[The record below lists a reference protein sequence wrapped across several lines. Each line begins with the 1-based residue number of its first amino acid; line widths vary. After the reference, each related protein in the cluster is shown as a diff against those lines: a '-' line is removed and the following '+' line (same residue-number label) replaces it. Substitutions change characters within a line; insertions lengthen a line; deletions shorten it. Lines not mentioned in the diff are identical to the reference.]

1 MTRCWCG
8 GSRLDTFGE
17 GYLECAACGTLVRA
31 ERGTA
36 DVTRVADEER
46 DVYGRAYWFERQA
59 ELGLPDLE
67 ARGRADLP
75 ERCLYWLDQ
84 LLRYK
89 APPGRALELGAAHG
103 AFTAL
108 LAWAG
113 FDATGLELSPWVAE
127 RARRVFGVPMLVGP
141 LEDQDLAPGSFDLI
155 AAMDVFEHLPAPQ
168 ATAARCAELLAADG
182 ALLLQTPCRQPGR
195 GLEELRGAGD
205 RFVEMLLPEHL
216 HLFSAAAIRELLGRA
231 GLTEVVFLPAL
242 FADYDMF
249 LIAGRRP
256 LAERTETGPRL
267 PERPSARLVEA
278 LLDLR
283 ASRARERERN
293 DELEAAYRQADADR
307 VERQRQVDELETAYR
322 QADVDRVERRR
333 QVDQLER
340 DYRQADL
347 DRVERQRQID
357 ELETAY
363 RQADADRVERRRQVD
378 QLERDYRQA
387 DADRVERQRQ
397 IDELEAACR
406 QADADRVERQR
417 QIDEI
422 AVAYRQADA
431 DRVERQ
437 RRIDELE
444 AACRQADAD
453 RVERRRQVDQLEQ
466 DYRQADAD
474 RVERQRRIDELEAS
488 YRQADADRVERRRR
502 IDELEAARRRAD
514 ADRVVLEQRLAEQ
527 RQAVAGLET
536 ERDDLE
542 RRLQRLRGLVLD
554 HRNSRVYRALVRVGR
569 WRAYEERVQ
578 QALGEHR
585 SRAAPPPLAGARQEV
600 EWTIEPGPAVRGG
613 GAIAVDLTALLPG
626 GENGGAKRVATS
638 LVRLFA
644 RLAPERDFVLLTSA
658 PCHVELAALEA
669 PNVRRRPLGTDPSA
683 LAELLAGEPF
693 ALLFCPL
700 TAPPWSD
707 PRVPLV
713 CLVHDL
719 QYLAY
724 PDFFDDAERGGRD
737 DAFRRAVRWSEK
749 IVTDSEYVRRTIL
762 EHAGLG
768 EDRVVAIPIG
778 FAGGCP
784 EIGEE
789 EADAVLARHG
799 LEREGYFLYPANFWP
814 HKNHRMLLVAFGQLH
829 RRHPDLKLV
838 LTGAERPDP
847 EPLVEASRRMGLGD
861 AVRVAG
867 WVSDGELAALLRG
880 CRALVFPS
888 LYEGFGM
895 PVVEAMACGRPVA
908 CSRATSLPEVAGDAA
923 LYFDPRRPGEIA
935 GALERLARGG
945 DDVEELRRRG
955 PRRARE
961 LGDADSTARAYL
973 DLFDAVAAAPRRFRD
988 RLAGVYGD
996 GWTPARAVVSHAAGR
1011 RELELGLANPRGE
1024 SVSVELCGHR
1034 ATLAPQTSLVV
1045 RCRLPAA
1052 GGCLE
1057 LDVSPTFC
1065 PRERGFSADP
1075 RHLGL
1080 ELWSCRLAGGGDD
1093 LDLLARSADG

>member
-1 MTRCWCG
+1 
-8 GSRLDTFGE
+8 
-17 GYLECAACGTLVRA
+17 
-31 ERGTA
+31 
-36 DVTRVADEER
+36 
-46 DVYGRAYWFERQA
+46 
-59 ELGLPDLE
+59 
-67 ARGRADLP
+67 
-75 ERCLYWLDQ
+75 
-84 LLRYK
+84 
-89 APPGRALELGAAHG
+89 
-103 AFTAL
+103 
-108 LAWAG
+108 
-113 FDATGLELSPWVAE
+113 
-127 RARRVFGVPMLVGP
+127 
-141 LEDQDLAPGSFDLI
+141 
-155 AAMDVFEHLPAPQ
+155 
-168 ATAARCAELLAADG
+168 
-182 ALLLQTPCRQPGR
+182 
-195 GLEELRGAGD
+195 
-205 RFVEMLLPEHL
+205 
-216 HLFSAAAIRELLGRA
+216 
-231 GLTEVVFLPAL
+231 
-242 FADYDMF
+242 
-249 LIAGRRP
+249 
-256 LAERTETGPRL
+256 
-267 PERPSARLVEA
+267 
-278 LLDLR
+278 
-283 ASRARERERN
+283 
-293 DELEAAYRQADADR
+293 
-307 VERQRQVDELETAYR
+307 
-322 QADVDRVERRR
+322 
-333 QVDQLER
+333 
-340 DYRQADL
+340 
-347 DRVERQRQID
+347 
-357 ELETAY
+357 
-363 RQADADRVERRRQVD
+363 
-378 QLERDYRQA
+378 
-387 DADRVERQRQ
+387 
-397 IDELEAACR
+397 
-406 QADADRVERQR
+406 
-417 QIDEI
+417 
-422 AVAYRQADA
+422 
-431 DRVERQ
+431 
-437 RRIDELE
+437 
-444 AACRQADAD
+444 
-453 RVERRRQVDQLEQ
+453 
-466 DYRQADAD
+466 
-474 RVERQRRIDELEAS
+474 
-488 YRQADADRVERRRR
+488 
-502 IDELEAARRRAD
+502 
-514 ADRVVLEQRLAEQ
+514 
-527 RQAVAGLET
+527 
-536 ERDDLE
+536 
-542 RRLQRLRGLVLD
+542 VLD

-923 LYFDPRRPGEIA
+923 LYFDPRLPGEIA

-973 DLFDAVAAAPRRFRD
+973 DLFDAVAAAPRRWRD
-988 RLAGVYGD
+988 RLAGVFSD
-996 GWTPARAVVSHAAGR
+996 GWTPARAVVSRAAGR

-1034 ATLAPQTSLVV
+1034 ATLAPRTSLVV

-1065 PRERGFSADP
+1065 PQERGFSTDP